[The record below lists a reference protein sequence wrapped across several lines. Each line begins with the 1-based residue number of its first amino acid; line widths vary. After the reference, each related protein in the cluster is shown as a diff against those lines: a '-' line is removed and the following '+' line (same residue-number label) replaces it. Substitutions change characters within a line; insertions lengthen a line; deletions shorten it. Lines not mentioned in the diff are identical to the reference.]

1 MNCLNTEKKE
11 ITKKS
16 KRLTSEDKENII
28 RAVLR
33 GKNVQKLSEEYK
45 CTQRTINDLLRP
57 YYKLETI
64 TSQQK
69 KTIIKFGFYLQ
80 VPVDYM
86 AEYVKC
92 SERKCTEVLNKFK
105 KKFMSTNHDAM
116 LQNLSKIY

>member
-1 MNCLNTEKKE
+1 MKCLNNEE
-11 ITKKS
+11 IKKKS
-16 KRLTSEDKENII
+16 KKLTSEDKEKII
-28 RAVLR
+28 TAVLR
-33 GKNVQKLSEEYK
+33 GQNVQKLSEEYK

-57 YYKLETI
+57 HYKLETI
-64 TSQQK
+64 TSQQR

-92 SERKCTEVLNKFK
+92 SEHKCTEVLNKFK

-116 LQNLSKIY
+116 PQNLSRTY